1 MLMKTK
7 VYLIGIIVALTLAVS
22 ALVGNNRGL
31 RKEKAVLEGN
41 QETLLELNTEVSDS
55 YNQLI
60 VERGTLTKVIKSD
73 AKLKAVLHDS
83 LQLKTKEVEQLT
95 KALSTSRVRIKTE
108 LRDTTI
114 YKTDTFYVVKTFNWK
129 NPWYCAKGFVSLQP
143 DSIDMTIEG
152 RDTIYYVG
160 AMERQGKWFLP
171 KLIRKPKATVKIWNA
186 NPHQEIVIERSFK
199 LKE

>member
-1 MLMKTK
+1 MKTK
-7 VYLIGIIVALTLAVS
+7 VYLIGIIVVLTLAVS

-83 LQLKTKEVEQLT
+83 IQLKTKEVEQLT
-95 KALSTSRVRIKTE
+95 KALSTSMVRIKTE

-114 YKTDTFYVVKTFNWK
+114 YKTDTFYVVKAFNWK

-171 KLIRKPKATVKIWNA
+171 KLIRKPRATVKIWNA

-199 LKE
+199 LKD

>member
-1 MLMKTK
+1 MKTK

-83 LQLKTKEVEQLT
+83 IQLKTKEVEQLT

-114 YKTDTFYVVKTFNWK
+114 YKTDTFYVVKAFNWK

-186 NPHQEIVIERSFK
+186 NPHQEIVIERSYK